1 MKLYAVILTTG
12 DFIDTV
18 LFDNEKEAIDSF
30 DCIDYNGGEDTSDIF
45 AVVAELDGLGQNFGF
60 GAHGDFYGGNII
72 KRIIKA
78 NEL

>member
-1 MKLYAVILTTG
+1 MKLYAVILTTE

-18 LFDNEKEAIDSF
+18 LFDNEQDALDNFSAIDYFSV
-30 DCIDYNGGEDTSDIF
+30 DDYNSTF

-60 GAHGDFYGGNII
+60 GSKGDFYGGNII
-72 KRIIKA
+72 KEKYNT

>member
-1 MKLYAVILTTG
+1 MKLYAVILTTE

-18 LFDNEKEAIDSF
+18 LFDNEKEAIDNF

-60 GAHGDFYGGNII
+60 GSRGDFYGGNII
-72 KRIIKA
+72 KQTF